1 MAAWE
6 LSSDPASSSLCPS
19 VLHSQQHQAV
29 QRPLEPW
36 GGRPRSEAGTAATA
50 ANHPRDL
57 GALVYLPGRV
67 CCSRLGAG
75 VPGDEVRLHVKR
87 VARGLPHVRPR

>member
-1 MAAWE
+1 MGAE
-6 LSSDPASSSLCPS
+6 LGPGFVLPLSFCAPFPTAPGCAASSG
-19 VLHSQQHQAV
+19 AV
-29 QRPLEPW
+29 
-36 GGRPRSEAGTAATA
+36 GRAAEVRAGTAATA